1 MKYFFSILI
10 FIFISFGMPAKANV
24 SLPTLVSDS
33 MILQRNTPIKIWGW
47 ASPGEKVSIQLLNKT
62 FKTQTKPNGEWEIIF
77 PSQNTGGPYTMVIKG
92 KNVITIHDIYF
103 GDVWLCSGQ
112 SNMVH
117 QLGIHL
123 YTYANELKH
132 TNNSFIRQFAVPV
145 HANLQFADS
154 NTLKSEW
161 HTAQGNNLLQ
171 FSAVAFFFAQ
181 QLYAKYKVPIGII
194 NASSGGTP
202 IEAWMSISALEKFP
216 DIDQLIQK
224 NKDTAYIHQLE
235 KSIAANNQIIQKN
248 LATDKGISENPKWY
262 QTDYK
267 PINWHNINVP
277 GYWNDQSIPNVHGIV
292 WYRRTIMLPP
302 TMEGQQAQLA
312 LGRIV
317 NADEVYMNGKLIGQT
332 GYEYPQRYYNIPAG
346 ILKGGNNTIVV
357 KITALQGKGG
367 FVTDKPYYL
376 TNGLDTIQLAGT
388 WQYKVGLAL
397 TPNQT
402 HTQYFNAE
410 YQPTALYNG
419 MIAPITPYAIKGVL
433 WYQGESNTGNTKQYA
448 QLLPAFI
455 NDWRQKWHNENLP
468 FIIIQLPNFGPID
481 ELPVE
486 SGWAQLREV
495 QMNALKIAN
504 TALVVT
510 IDLGEW
516 NDIHPSRKKEVGQR
530 AALAAEKL
538 VYGNNNIISSGP
550 IFQAAEIKNDSIII
564 HFSNVG
570 RGLTTLENQPLN
582 RFSIAGSDKKFV
594 WANAKIEHNTVVVW
608 NKNISHPL
616 YVRYAWADNPMNAN
630 LYNVEG
636 LPASPFRTDQ

>member
-1 MKYFFSILI
+1 
-10 FIFISFGMPAKANV
+10 MPAKANV

-47 ASPGEKVSIQLLNKT
+47 ASPGEKVIIQLSNKT
-62 FKTQTKPNGEWEIIF
+62 FKTKTKSNGEWDIIF

-92 KNVITIHDIYF
+92 KNIITIHDIYF

-132 TNNSFIRQFAVPV
+132 TNNSFIRQFVVPV
-145 HANLQFADS
+145 HANLLGTDS

-181 QLYAKYKVPIGII
+181 QLYQKYKVPIGII

-202 IEAWMSISALEKFP
+202 IEAWMSISALENFP
-216 DIDQLIQK
+216 DIVQLIQK

-235 KSIAANNQIIQKN
+235 KSIVANKQIIQEN
-248 LATDKGISENPKWY
+248 LATDKGINEIPKWY
-262 QTDYK
+262 QTDYS

-292 WYRRTIMLPP
+292 WYRRNIKLPP
-302 TMEGQQAQLA
+302 AMEGQQAQLA

-317 NADEVYMNGKLIGQT
+317 NADEVYINGKLVGKT

-346 ILKGGNNTIVV
+346 ILKGGVNTIVV

-367 FVTDKPYYL
+367 FVTDKPYYI
-376 TNGLDTIQLAGT
+376 TNGVDTLQLAGT

-402 HTQYFNAE
+402 HTQYFTAE

-419 MIAPITPYAIKGVL
+419 MIAPIT
-433 WYQGESNTGNTKQYA
+433 QYGIRA
-448 QLLPAFI
+448 
-455 NDWRQKWHNENLP
+455 KV
-468 FIIIQLPNFGPID
+468 IQETPTNMLNSYRHLSMIGDKNGI
-481 ELPVE
+481 
-486 SGWAQLREV
+486 
-495 QMNALKIAN
+495 MKIY
-504 TALVVT
+504 LS
-510 IDLGEW
+510 L
-516 NDIHPSRKKEVGQR
+516 
-530 AALAAEKL
+530 
-538 VYGNNNIISSGP
+538 
-550 IFQAAEIKNDSIII
+550 
-564 HFSNVG
+564 
-570 RGLTTLENQPLN
+570 
-582 RFSIAGSDKKFV
+582 
-594 WANAKIEHNTVVVW
+594 
-608 NKNISHPL
+608 
-616 YVRYAWADNPMNAN
+616 
-630 LYNVEG
+630 LYNYPISDLLMNYRLKVAG
-636 LPASPFRTDQ
+636 HNYVKFK